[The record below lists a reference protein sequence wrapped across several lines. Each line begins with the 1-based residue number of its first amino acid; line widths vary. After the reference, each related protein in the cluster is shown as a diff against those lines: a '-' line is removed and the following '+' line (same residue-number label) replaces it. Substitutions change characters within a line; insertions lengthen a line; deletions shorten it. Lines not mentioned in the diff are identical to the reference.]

1 MSVEGKHI
9 VRGYDAELR
18 QLNELIGRMGGIAE
32 SQIDSAIRAVAERD
46 PELAKQVARD
56 DAKADQLENE
66 INHLALRL
74 LALRQ
79 PMAIDLRYIL
89 SALRIASDLERIAD
103 HAENMCRRT
112 GQLTDMPKE
121 PAITGIQRLG
131 KLVLAMLKD
140 VLDASLAD
148 DTDKA
153 VEVWMRDNEV
163 DDLYGSL
170 FREYLT
176 YMMENPRNI
185 SACTSLLF
193 VAKNVERIGDHITNI
208 AETIYFRVH
217 ASPLKDSLP
226 DLADDDEV
234 EEAPPEG
241 DDPGI

>member
-1 MSVEGKHI
+1 MSVESKHI
-9 VRGYDAELR
+9 VHSYDAELR
-18 QLNELIGRMGGIAE
+18 QLNELIGRMGGLAE

-46 PELAKQVARD
+46 PERARQVARD
-56 DAKADQLENE
+56 DAKADKLEND

-103 HAENMCRRT
+103 HAENMCRHA
-112 GQLTDMPKE
+112 GKLTDMPKE
-121 PAITGIQRLG
+121 PAIAGIQRLG

-153 VEVWMRDNEV
+153 VEVWLRDNEV
-163 DDLYGSL
+163 DDLYSSL

-185 SACTSLLF
+185 GACTSLLF

-217 ASPLKDSLP
+217 AKPLKDSLP
-226 DLADDDEV
+226 DLVDDDG
-234 EEAPPEG
+234 AQDAGPEG
-241 DDPGI
+241 GDSAK

>member
-1 MSVEGKHI
+1 MTVEGKHI
-9 VRGYDAELR
+9 VRAYDQELK
-18 QLNELIGRMGGIAE
+18 QLNELIGRMGGLAE
-32 SQIDSAIRAVAERD
+32 SQIDTAIRAIAERNV
-46 PELAKQVARD
+46 ELAAEVAAN
-56 DAKADQLENE
+56 DARVDEMEAQ
-66 INHLALRL
+66 INRLALRT

-103 HAENMCRRT
+103 HAENMCRRAKDIAEEA
-112 GQLTDMPKE
+112 GAPSV
-121 PAITGIQRLG
+121 AGIQRLG

-148 DTDKA
+148 DVEKV

-163 DDLYGSL
+163 DELYGSL

-185 SACTSLLF
+185 GACTTLLF

-208 AETIYFRVH
+208 AETVYFRVK
-217 ASPLKDSLP
+217 AVPLKDSLP
-226 DLADDDEV
+226 
-234 EEAPPEG
+234 EETDG
-241 DDPGI
+241 DDAEEDDNR